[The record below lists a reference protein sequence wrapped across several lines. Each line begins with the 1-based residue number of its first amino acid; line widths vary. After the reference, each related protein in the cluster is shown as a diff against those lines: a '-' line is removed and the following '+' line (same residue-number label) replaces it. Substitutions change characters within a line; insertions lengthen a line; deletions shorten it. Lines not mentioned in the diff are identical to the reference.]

1 MQAAR
6 GASLSEPR
14 TGRPRLSLLLLVA
27 LVVLTLDVVT
37 KHVAVDRL
45 SNRGPVEVVDGLL
58 HLRLVRNSGA
68 AFGFAS
74 GLTVV
79 LSLVAATVVVVI
91 LRAARTL
98 RSAWYAVALG
108 LVLGGAVGNLL
119 DRIFRPPGL
128 FRGRVIDFLELPHWP
143 VFNLADASVV
153 SGGILIVLLSLRGV
167 RHDGSIHDSSIHDSS
182 IQDSSMEARS
192 GEDPPGADQNPADQP
207 R

>member
-1 MQAAR
+1 
-6 GASLSEPR
+6 
-14 TGRPRLSLLLLVA
+14 
-27 LVVLTLDVVT
+27 VLTLDVAT
-37 KHVAVDRL
+37 KHVAVDQL
-45 SNRGPVEVVDGLL
+45 SGRGPVAVVDGLL
-58 HLRLVRNSGA
+58 DLRLVRNSGA

-143 VFNLADASVV
+143 VFNLADSCVV
-153 SGGILIVLLSLRGV
+153 SGGVLIVLLSLRGV
-167 RHDGSIHDSSIHDSS
+167 RHDGSSQDASI
-182 IQDSSMEARS
+182 EAHR
-192 GEDPPGADQNPADQP
+192 GEDPPAAGQEPADQP
-207 R
+207 G

>member
-6 GASLSEPR
+6 GASLSEAR
-14 TGRPRLSLLLLVA
+14 SGRPRLSLLLAVA
-27 LVVLTLDVVT
+27 VVVLALDVAS
-37 KHVAVDRL
+37 KHLAVDRL
-45 SNRGPVEVVDGLL
+45 ADRAPVEVIDGFL

-79 LSLVAATVVVVI
+79 LSLVAAAVVVVI

-119 DRIFRPPGL
+119 DRIFRAPGL
-128 FRGRVIDFLELPHWP
+128 FRGRVIDFAELPHWP
-143 VFNLADASVV
+143 VFNLADSSIVT
-153 SGGILIVLLSLRGV
+153 GGVLMVLLSMRGV
-167 RHDGSIHDSSIHDSS
+167 RYDGSRDVGPA
-182 IQDSSMEARS
+182 Q
-192 GEDPPGADQNPADQP
+192 DPPTAEQSPSQP
-207 R
+207 TD

>member
-6 GASLSEPR
+6 GASLSESR
-14 TGRPRLSLLLLVA
+14 TGRPRLPLLLLVA
-27 LVVLTLDVVT
+27 FVVLTLDVVT
-37 KHVAVDRL
+37 KHLAVDRL
-45 SNRGPVEVVDGLL
+45 SDRGPVEVVDGLL

-143 VFNLADASVV
+143 VFNLADSCVV
-153 SGGILIVLLSLRGV
+153 TGGILIVLLSLRGV
-167 RHDGSIHDSSIHDSS
+167 RHDGTIHDDGTPAPSADP
-182 IQDSSMEARS
+182 RS
-192 GEDPPGADQNPADQP
+192 GEDPTAAGQNPADRP
-207 R
+207 G